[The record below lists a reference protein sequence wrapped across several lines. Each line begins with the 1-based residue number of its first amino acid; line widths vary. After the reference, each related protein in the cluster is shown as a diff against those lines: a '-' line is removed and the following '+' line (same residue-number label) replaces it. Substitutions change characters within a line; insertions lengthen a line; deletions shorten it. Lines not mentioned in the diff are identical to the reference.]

1 MQYGGNFGLEENEEI
16 DGMIKAIVLDDE
28 SISGEWL
35 GEKLRKTGMVDVV
48 NILQNPFEL
57 TEHLTTGNIDVVFM
71 DIEMPEISGIE
82 LAMQLSML
90 EISPEIIFVTAY
102 AGYALD
108 AFRANAL
115 DYLVKPVIIKDL
127 ERVLAKLEKRLNSK
141 RIELDGSPSQPAIKK
156 RCLSITD
163 INLKFPTAKCEE
175 LFLYM
180 LLRNRQLISKWE
192 IIEDLWPDKGPE
204 KGGANIR
211 TTAFRLNQVLEKQ
224 GLDLRVKSSKGYY
237 HFIPAACKNEIIAI
251 RQFPQPESLQHTEGS
266 VLETL
271 KKYNFL
277 DIIEEKDYMWLVR
290 LKEYENAYFKWA
302 MEVLEP
308 YRERVAT
315 YLQALYYLYEQFP
328 WKEALL
334 AEIMPLIVKVEG
346 TGALIHFFQQQAEG
360 DSQAEI
366 KLSQTIMNIYQK
378 LLQH

>member
-1 MQYGGNFGLEENEEI
+1 
-16 DGMIKAIVLDDE
+16 MIKAIVLDDE
-28 SISGEWL
+28 SITGEWL
-35 GEKLRKTGMVDVV
+35 GEKLRKTGAIDVV
-48 NILQNPFEL
+48 NILQNPLEL
-57 TEHLTTGNIDVVFM
+57 AENLTRGHIDVVFM

-82 LAMQLSML
+82 LAMQLSLL
-90 EISPEIIFVTAY
+90 ENTPEIIFVTAY

-115 DYLVKPVIIKDL
+115 DYLVKPVIMRDL
-127 ERVLAKLEKRLNSK
+127 ERVLIKLEKRLNSK
-141 RIELDGSPSQPAIKK
+141 RNEVGRSQSQPAMKK
-156 RCLSITD
+156 HCLSISD

-180 LLRNRQLISKWE
+180 LLRNRQLVSKWE

-224 GLDLRVKSSKGYY
+224 GHDLRVKSSKGYY
-237 HFIPAACKNEIIAI
+237 HFISSGNKSEVISI
-251 RQFPQPESLQHTEGS
+251 RPFPEA
-266 VLETL
+266 ETL
-271 KKYNFL
+271 GRAETPVVEILNQYNFL
-277 DIIEEKDYMWLVR
+277 NIVEEKDYMWLIM
-290 LKEYENAYFKWA
+290 LKEYENAYFRWA

-308 YRERVAT
+308 YRNREET

-346 TGALIHFFQQQAEG
+346 TGALIRFFQQQAEG
-360 DSQAEI
+360 DSQADI
-366 KLSQTIMNIYQK
+366 KLSQTIIGIYQK
-378 LLQH
+378 LLQQ

>member
-1 MQYGGNFGLEENEEI
+1 
-16 DGMIKAIVLDDE
+16 MIKAIVLDDE
-28 SISGEWL
+28 SITGEWL
-35 GEKLRKTGMVDVV
+35 GEKLKKSGVVDVV

-57 TEHLTTGNIDVVFM
+57 TEYLTKDLIDVVFM
-71 DIEMPEISGIE
+71 DIEMPGISGIE
-82 LAMQLSML
+82 LAMQLSRL
-90 EISPEIIFVTAY
+90 EDTPEIIFVTAY

-115 DYLVKPVIIKDL
+115 DYLVKPVIMKDL
-127 ERVLAKLEKRLNSK
+127 ERVLIKLEKRINRK
-141 RIELDGSPSQPAIKK
+141 RNEVERNPSQPEIKR
-156 RCLSITD
+156 RCLSISD

-175 LFLYM
+175 LFLYI

-224 GLDLRVKSSKGYY
+224 GLDLRVRSSKGYY
-237 HFIPAACKNEIIAI
+237 HFFSVANKNEIITMLP
-251 RQFPQPESLQHTEGS
+251 FPAAEALGQWGIS
-266 VLETL
+266 VLEAL
-271 KKYNFL
+271 KQYNFL
-277 DIIEEKDYMWLVR
+277 NIVEEKDYMWLFR

-302 MEVLEP
+302 MDVLVP
-308 YRERVAT
+308 YRQREAM

-328 WKEALL
+328 WKESLL

-346 TGALIHFFQQQAEG
+346 TGALIRFFQQQAEG

-366 KLSQTIMNIYQK
+366 KLSQTIIGIYQK
-378 LLQH
+378 LLQQ

>member
-1 MQYGGNFGLEENEEI
+1 
-16 DGMIKAIVLDDE
+16 MIKAIVLDDE
-28 SISGEWL
+28 SIPGEWL
-35 GEKLRKTGMVDVV
+35 GKKLRKTGAVDVV

-57 TEHLTTGNIDVVFM
+57 TEYLTKDHIDVVFM

-82 LAMQLSML
+82 LAMQLSLL
-90 EISPEIIFVTAY
+90 ENTPEIIFVTAY

-115 DYLVKPVIIKDL
+115 DYLVKPVIMKDL
-127 ERVLAKLEKRLNSK
+127 ERVLLKLEKRLNRK
-141 RIELDGSPSQPAIKK
+141 RYEVERSPSQPAMKK
-156 RCLSITD
+156 RCLSIAD

-175 LFLYM
+175 LFLYI

-224 GLDLRVKSSKGYY
+224 GLDLRVRSSKGYY
-237 HFIPAACKNEIIAI
+237 HFISVANKNEIITM
-251 RQFPQPESLQHTEGS
+251 RTFPAAEALGRGIP
-266 VLETL
+266 VLEAL
-271 KKYNFL
+271 KQYNFL
-277 DIIEEKDYMWLVR
+277 NIVEEKDYMWLVR

-308 YRERVAT
+308 YRQRDAT

-328 WKEALL
+328 WKESLL

-346 TGALIHFFQQQAEG
+346 TGALIRFFQQQAEG
-360 DSQAEI
+360 DSQADI
-366 KLSQTIMNIYQK
+366 KLSQTIIGIYQK
-378 LLQH
+378 LLQQ